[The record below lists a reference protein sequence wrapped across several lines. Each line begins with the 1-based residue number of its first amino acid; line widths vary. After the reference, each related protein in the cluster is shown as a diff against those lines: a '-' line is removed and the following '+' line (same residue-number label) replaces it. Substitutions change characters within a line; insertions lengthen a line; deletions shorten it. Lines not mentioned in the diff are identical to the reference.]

1 MKETW
6 ESGDSY
12 EYFMGRWSN
21 SVARAFLDWL
31 SPPPGLQWL
40 DIGCGSGALSE
51 AVINYRKPAGLTAI
65 DQSEG
70 FIEAARRRLGSSAN
84 CRTGNALALPL
95 EESSAD
101 FTVSGLV
108 LNFIS
113 EQQKALAEMI
123 RVTAQG
129 GTVAVYVWDYAG
141 RMDLLRIFWDTVVE
155 LDPQASHLHEGIRFP
170 DSTAKSL
177 KDLFE
182 NAGLKEAEAAPIEID
197 TYFPDFDDYWKPFLG
212 GQGPAPAYVL
222 SLDETE
228 RSKLRDVLYERLP
241 IQTDGSIPLAAR
253 AWAAKGKV

>member
-1 MKETW
+1 MF
-6 ESGDSY
+6 GI
-12 EYFMGRWSN
+12 MP
-21 SVARAFLDWL
+21 V
-31 SPPPGLQWL
+31 
-40 DIGCGSGALSE
+40 
-51 AVINYRKPAGLTAI
+51 
-65 DQSEG
+65 
-70 FIEAARRRLGSSAN
+70 
-84 CRTGNALALPL
+84 
-95 EESSAD
+95 
-101 FTVSGLV
+101 
-108 LNFIS
+108 
-113 EQQKALAEMI
+113 
-123 RVTAQG
+123 
-129 GTVAVYVWDYAG
+129 
-141 RMDLLRIFWDTVVE
+141 
-155 LDPQASHLHEGIRFP
+155 HEGIRFP